1 MCSAGHS
8 ALGEKTQRSRVQ
20 TGSDKYP
27 AVCNESRKVPSSADD
42 ILCTLSLLHAGN
54 TVFYRHMCRIGR
66 ARRRHPRLG
75 RGAGI
80 NPVVAALVISCI
92 ATTGVVAPSILPAV
106 YDVALSFALS
116 PLDAVGGRVGVMR
129 CMAQQNDSTS
139 CAAAWSGIHVPQH
152 WRAILTPGEL
162 VPWSPSSTQSK
173 PVAQLAWLSALGSRR
188 SGRGIAL
195 SVGNRHA
202 RSALAL
208 IETLYGRLGS
218 HLPVEVFYGGPA
230 DLSRDWQRRLVGAHG
245 AAGRVQLRDLHGE
258 LRAPAIHAPGWYG
271 KVFAALLS
279 RFAEVIVLD
288 ADVVLLRAP
297 EAMLEDALGSFGRP
311 GPYAETG
318 ALMWRD
324 RCVFQTLPPERSKLS
339 RLLSL
344 LGVDSPPAGSWPE
357 AGAPS
362 YDATRLAIAQ
372 AATCSDVV
380 ESGVIALNTALR
392 PELHWALAAAAL
404 LSDGLSRPLIGGLS
418 WGDKELWWVG
428 AVAVGAPFSLESH
441 ASGLVGRRIP
451 PEELPPEIAAARV
464 PGCPGEE
471 GGGAGGRPTGG
482 AVCAS
487 FHGHIIH
494 LRHRALPLQLQLLP
508 GGGAPPALAA
518 EWWNGG
524 AAVRKATEEPFR
536 PGRFE
541 TWAVP
546 VERAWE
552 LQQQA
557 HAAEDRGGGGGDG
570 LGAEVALTW
579 EGPGLPV
586 WATQCILLV
595 PGCTAWGELDEEQ
608 LGAASAL
615 AGAHTVT
622 GSGRPWQAGPRAS

>member
-1 MCSAGHS
+1 MV
-8 ALGEKTQRSRVQ
+8 AL
-20 TGSDKYP
+20 
-27 AVCNESRKVPSSADD
+27 
-42 ILCTLSLLHAGN
+42 L
-54 TVFYRHMCRIGR
+54 
-66 ARRRHPRLG
+66 
-75 RGAGI
+75 
-80 NPVVAALVISCI
+80 ISCFST
-92 ATTGVVAPSILPAV
+92 AGVVAPIILPV
-106 YDVALSFALS
+106 IYDVALPFALS
-116 PLDAVGGRVGVMR
+116 PRDAVGGRVAVMR
-129 CMAQQNDSTS
+129 CMAQQNDSNA
-139 CAAAWSGIHVPQH
+139 CAAAWAGIYVPQH
-152 WRAILTPGEL
+152 WRAMLNPAEI

-173 PVAQLAWLSALGSRR
+173 SNAQLAWLSALASRR
-188 SGRGIAL
+188 SGRGISL

-208 IETLYGRLGS
+208 IETLYGRLGC
-218 HLPVEVFYGGPA
+218 HLPVEVFYAGAA
-230 DLSRDWQRRLVGAHG
+230 DLSREWQQRLVSAQG
-245 AAGRVQLRDLHGE
+245 AAGRVQLRDLHSE
-258 LRAPAIHAPGWYG
+258 LRSPATHAPGWYG

-288 ADVVLLRAP
+288 ADVILLRNP
-297 EAMLEDALGSFGRP
+297 EAMLEDALGNVGSP

-344 LGVDSPPAGSWPE
+344 VGVEPPPAGSWPE
-357 AGAPS
+357 AVTPS
-362 YDATRLAIAQ
+362 YDATLLAIAQ
-372 AATCSDVV
+372 AASCSDVV
-380 ESGVIALNTALR
+380 ESGVIALNIARR
-392 PELHWALAAAAL
+392 PALHWALAAAAL

-464 PGCPGEE
+464 PGCPAEKGRI
-471 GGGAGGRPTGG
+471 AGGRPTGG

-494 LRHRALPLQLQLLP
+494 LRHRPLLL
-508 GGGAPPALAA
+508 GGGAQRALAA

-524 AAVRKATEEPFR
+524 AAVGKVTEGPFR
-536 PGRFE
+536 PGHFE

-552 LQQQA
+552 LQA
-557 HAAEDRGGGGGDG
+557 HTTAGERGRSGGDG

-586 WATQCILLV
+586 WAAQCILLV
-595 PGCTAWGELDEEQ
+595 PGCTAWGELDAEQ
-608 LGAASAL
+608 RGAASAL
-615 AGAHTVT
+615 AEAHHPA
-622 GSGRPWQAGPRAS
+622 SGRRAEVPV